1 MERVWRGTRGV
12 DVLLQSGVRILQLIL
27 LGTCAYLVYAAIS
40 PAIGT
45 GPSTPTRSPSL
56 QEHQSG
62 TPPWNHYQIIS
73 QRNLFQSAAAAPR
86 VRTPAEEIEES
97 KLRMKLH
104 ATISGNGN
112 SIATVE
118 DLSTRERFYV
128 RPGDP
133 IGTAVVEW
141 IERRK
146 VVIQN
151 QGKREAITMDEETV
165 SPAPH
170 KRRAPRA
177 SSRNRPARSRAQR
190 TRERLVNR
198 LEQRSPARAQ
208 TPSRGASLTQ
218 QRSPTRGQTPSRA
231 ASLTQ
236 QATFRPALDEVGE
249 IEGLLIEN
257 IQPGSA
263 LAESGLPHGS
273 VCHSF
278 NGLPLSD
285 IESLAPASL
294 SGQQNCLICRD
305 PFGREQ
311 SYCF

>member
-1 MERVWRGTRGV
+1 MERVWRSTRRV

-27 LGTCAYLVYAAIS
+27 LGTCAYLVYAAVG

-45 GPSTPTRSPSL
+45 GPGTPTRIPSV

-62 TPPWNHYQIIS
+62 APPWSYYQIIS

-118 DLSTRERFYV
+118 DLATHERFYV
-128 RPGDP
+128 RPGDA

-165 SPAPH
+165 SSAPPT
-170 KRRAPRA
+170 RRAPRA

-198 LEQRSPARAQ
+198 LAQRSPARVQ
-208 TPSRGASLTQ
+208 TPSRGTNLTE
-218 QRSPTRGQTPSRA
+218 
-231 ASLTQ
+231 

-249 IEGLLIEN
+249 IEGLLVEN
-257 IQPGSA
+257 IRPGSP
-263 LAESGLPHGS
+263 LAETGLPDGS

-278 NGLPLSD
+278 NGVELSD

-294 SGQQNCLICRD
+294 SRAGQQNCLVCRD
-305 PFGREQ
+305 ELGKEG